1 MREDCPG
8 TPKTAEEH
16 SPGSRPLAASI
27 EGCYGSSLTAE
38 VLAMKTRSV
47 SMLAGAIL
55 LAALPLQA
63 HHSFAAEFDVSQPVS
78 LRGVL
83 TRMEWFNPH
92 GWIYIDVKGPD
103 GKVTNWGIEAGA
115 PTTLL
120 RRGLRKTDFPI
131 GLEVV
136 VDGYRAKGGAP
147 RASGKTL
154 TFADGRN
161 FFLGASD
168 NPAETPK

>member
-1 MREDCPG
+1 MRM
-8 TPKTAEEH
+8 
-16 SPGSRPLAASI
+16 RVVQI
-27 EGCYGSSLTAE
+27 
-38 VLAMKTRSV
+38 
-47 SMLAGAIL
+47 LAGALL
-55 LAALPLQA
+55 LAALPASA
-63 HHSFAAEFDVSQPVS
+63 HHSFAAEFDVNQPVT

-92 GWIYIDVKGPD
+92 GWIYLDVTEPD

-131 GLEVV
+131 GTEVIV
-136 VDGYRAKGGAP
+136 EGYRAKGGAP
-147 RASGKTL
+147 RANGKTL
-154 TFADGRN
+154 TFKDGRN

-168 NPAETPK
+168 NPADPASATESGGAAQK